1 MGHTG
6 YRAKK
11 NVNNI
16 KIVHLHWGLQLIF
29 DESQKEGNNEIWI
42 DVYPLAKF
50 LAKHTQ
56 AAAKVEGTKEW
67 VRTADI
73 VNPRVEEYE
82 AGTLGEM
89 QMSAKEDSLENNQ
102 LEGQEEE

>member
-1 MGHTG
+1 MGAAA
-6 YRAKK
+6 Y
-11 NVNNI
+11 
-16 KIVHLHWGLQLIF
+16 F
-29 DESQKEGNNEIWI
+29 YESQKEGNNEIWI
-42 DVYPLAKF
+42 DVYPLTRF
-50 LAKHTQ
+50 LA

-89 QMSAKEDSLENNQ
+89 QMPAKEDSLENNQ